1 MKLFGRE
8 PAQWLAALAIVV
20 ELAVGLGLPLNDT
33 QQGYVNAAATAVM
46 GLLIA
51 VTVAHEKIAAAAG
64 GVVFA
69 LLQLAASLGLDVS
82 QDKIAMIGSGL
93 TALLAFWLYG
103 KVTAPVDAN
112 MDRVPKRR
120 VIPGR
125 VER

>member
-33 QQGYVNAAATAVM
+33 QQGWVNAAATAVM

-51 VTVAHEKIAAAAG
+51 LTVAHEKIAAAAG

-69 LLQLAASLGLDVS
+69 LLQLAASLGLNVS
-82 QDKIAMIGSGL
+82 QDKIAMIGSGI

-103 KVTAPVDAN
+103 KVTAPVASDGT
-112 MDRVPKRR
+112 RVPKRM
-120 VIPGR
+120 
-125 VER
+125 